1 MAIKAIE
8 IRKEIVETRDAL
20 NALKKVSF
28 KTRADE
34 LKAKAEKAESK
45 DEQDA
50 VEAEVNDLEK
60 EESEHAEKVQALM
73 EKLEQLEQELKEL
86 EEKEPSKQAKEE
98 RKIESMEKME
108 VRESKQYIK
117 AFADYLKTGDD
128 RQVRSL
134 LTENATSGGTVPVPT
149 YVEGRIRQAW
159 ENDGIM
165 SRVRRTYLQGN
176 VKVGFEI
183 SATDAVI
190 HTEGEA
196 APTEET
202 LSLGIVTMTPQSIKK
217 WITISDEALDL
228 NGEDFIN
235 YIYDELTYKIV
246 AKAASEIVAK
256 ITASPAS
263 SSATAPGQAQVTA
276 APALGTVA
284 QAIAALSDQ
293 AQNPVVIMNKL
304 TYGEFKKAQYA
315 ANFSADPFEGL
326 PVVFK
331 NSLPAYSAASE
342 GNVYMVVG
350 DLSIGA
356 QANFPNG
363 DNITIKYDDLSLA
376 EKDLVKVVGRQ
387 YVGLG
392 VVSPQAFVNV
402 KKPASA

>member
-1 MAIKAIE
+1 MAIKALELKKEIGE
-8 IRKEIVETRDAL
+8 IRGALDGLEKTDFEKRSAEIAKRVDEAETEEEKE
-20 NALKKVSF
+20 K
-28 KTRADE
+28 
-34 LKAKAEKAESK
+34 
-45 DEQDA
+45 
-50 VEAEVNDLEK
+50 VEAEVEALEDEKQDHEDKIQELLDKLNELEK
-60 EESEHAEKVQALM
+60 
-73 EKLEQLEQELKEL
+73 ELKEL
-86 EEKEPSKQAKEE
+86 EEKEPSQEAKEE
-98 RKIESMEKME
+98 RAIENMEKME
-108 VRESKQYIK
+108 VRESKQYIN

-134 LTENATSGGTVPVPT
+134 LTENASSGTVPVPT

-190 HTEGEA
+190 HTEGAA
-196 APTEET
+196 APTEEVLT
-202 LSLGIVTMTPQSIKK
+202 LGIVTMTPQSIKK
-217 WITISDEALDL
+217 WITISDEVLDL
-228 NGEDFIN
+228 NGEEFIN

-246 AKAASEIVAK
+246 AKAASEIVKK
-256 ITASPAS
+256 ISESPAA

-315 ANFSADPFEGL
+315 ANYSADPFEGL
-326 PVVFK
+326 TVVYK
-331 NSLPAYSAASE
+331 NSLPAYSAAE
-342 GNVYMVVG
+342 NGAVYMIVG
-350 DLSIGA
+350 DLGIGA

-363 DNITIKYDDLSLA
+363 DALTIKYDDLSLA

-387 YVGLG
+387 FVGLG

-402 KKPASA
+402 KKPVSA

>member
-1 MAIKAIE
+1 MAIKALE
-8 IRKEIVETRDAL
+8 IRKEICETRDAL
-20 NALKKVSF
+20 DALKKVSF
-28 KTRADE
+28 QTRADE

-134 LTENATSGGTVPVPT
+134 LTENASSGTVPVPT

-165 SRVRRTYLQGN
+165 SRVRLTYLQGN

>member
-1 MAIKAIE
+1 MAIKALELKKEIGE
-8 IRKEIVETRDAL
+8 IRCALDGLEKTDFEKRSAEIAKRVDEAETEEEKE
-20 NALKKVSF
+20 K
-28 KTRADE
+28 
-34 LKAKAEKAESK
+34 
-45 DEQDA
+45 
-50 VEAEVNDLEK
+50 VEAEVEALEDEKQDHEDKIQELLDKLNELEK
-60 EESEHAEKVQALM
+60 
-73 EKLEQLEQELKEL
+73 ELKEL
-86 EEKEPSKQAKEE
+86 EEKEPSQEAKEE
-98 RKIESMEKME
+98 RAIENMEKME
-108 VRESKQYIK
+108 VRESKQYIN

-134 LTENATSGGTVPVPT
+134 LTENASSGTVPVPT

-190 HTEGEA
+190 HTEGA
-196 APTEET
+196 DAPTEEVLT
-202 LSLGIVTMTPQSIKK
+202 LGIVTMTPQSIKK
-217 WITISDEALDL
+217 WITISDEVLDL
-228 NGEDFIN
+228 NGEEFIN

-246 AKAASEIVAK
+246 AKAASEIVKK
-256 ITASPAS
+256 ISESPAA

-315 ANFSADPFEGL
+315 ANYSADPFEGL
-326 PVVFK
+326 PVVYK
-331 NSLPAYSAASE
+331 NSLPAYSAAE
-342 GNVYMVVG
+342 NGAVYMIVG
-350 DLSIGA
+350 DLGIGA

-363 DNITIKYDDLSLA
+363 DNLTIKYDDLSLA

-387 YVGLG
+387 FVGLG
-392 VVSPQAFVNV
+392 VVSPQSFVNV

>member
-1 MAIKAIE
+1 MAIKALELKKEIGE
-8 IRKEIVETRDAL
+8 IRGALDGLEKTDFEKRSAEIAKRVDEAETEEEKE
-20 NALKKVSF
+20 K
-28 KTRADE
+28 
-34 LKAKAEKAESK
+34 
-45 DEQDA
+45 
-50 VEAEVNDLEK
+50 VEAEVEALEDEKQDHEDKIQELLDKLNELEK
-60 EESEHAEKVQALM
+60 
-73 EKLEQLEQELKEL
+73 ELKEL
-86 EEKEPSKQAKEE
+86 EEKEPSQEAKEE
-98 RKIESMEKME
+98 RKIGHMENME
-108 VRESKQYIK
+108 VRESKQYIN

-134 LTENATSGGTVPVPT
+134 LTENASSGTVPVPT
-149 YVEGRIRQAW
+149 YVEGRIRTAW

-190 HTEGEA
+190 HTEGAA
-196 APTEET
+196 APTEEVLT
-202 LSLGIVTMTPQSIKK
+202 LGIVTMTPQSIKK
-217 WITISDEALDL
+217 WITISDEVLDL
-228 NGEDFIN
+228 NGEEFIN
-235 YIYDELTYKIV
+235 YIYDELTHKIV
-246 AKAASEIVAK
+246 SKAASEIVKK
-256 ITASPAS
+256 ISESPEA

-315 ANFSADPFEGL
+315 ANYSADPFEGL
-326 PVVFK
+326 PVVYK
-331 NSLPAYSAASE
+331 NSLPAYSAAE
-342 GNVYMVVG
+342 NGAVYMIVG
-350 DLSIGA
+350 DLGIGA

-363 DNITIKYDDLSLA
+363 DNLTIKYDDLSLA

-387 YVGLG
+387 FVGLG
-392 VVSPQAFVNV
+392 VVSPQSFVNV

>member
-1 MAIKAIE
+1 MALKAIE

-20 NALKKVSF
+20 DALKKVSF
-28 KTRADE
+28 QTRADE

-134 LTENATSGGTVPVPT
+134 LTENAASGTVPVPT
-149 YVEGRIRQAW
+149 YVEGRIRHAW

-342 GNVYMVVG
+342 GAVYMVVG
-350 DLSIGA
+350 DLSMGA

-392 VVSPQAFVNV
+392 VVSPHAFVNV

>member
-1 MAIKAIE
+1 MAIKALE
-8 IRKEIVETRDAL
+8 IRKEIGETRDAL
-20 NALKKVSF
+20 DELKKVSF
-28 KTRADE
+28 QTRADE

-98 RKIESMEKME
+98 RKTESMEKME
-108 VRESKQYIK
+108 VRESKQYIN

-134 LTENATSGGTVPVPT
+134 LTENATSGTVPVPT
-149 YVEGRIRQAW
+149 YVEGRIRTAW

-165 SRVRRTYLQGN
+165 SRVRRTYIQGN
-176 VKVGFEI
+176 VKIGFEI

-190 HTEGEA
+190 HTEGAA
-196 APTEET
+196 APTEEVLT
-202 LSLGIVTMTPQSIKK
+202 LGIVTMTPQSIKK
-217 WITISDEALDL
+217 WITISDEVLDL
-228 NGEDFIN
+228 NGEEFIN

-246 AKAASEIVAK
+246 AKAASEIVKK
-256 ITASPAS
+256 ISESPAA

-315 ANFSADPFEGL
+315 ANYSADPFEGL
-326 PVVFK
+326 PVVYK
-331 NSLPAYSAASE
+331 NSLPAYSAATD
-342 GNVYMVVG
+342 GAVYMIVG
-350 DLSIGA
+350 DLSMGA

-363 DNITIKYDDLSLA
+363 DALTIKYDDLSLA

-402 KKPASA
+402 KKPASV

>member
-1 MAIKAIE
+1 MAIKALE

-20 NALKKVSF
+20 DALKKVSF
-28 KTRADE
+28 QTRADE

-60 EESEHAEKVQALM
+60 EESEHDEKVQALM

-134 LTENATSGGTVPVPT
+134 LTENAASGTVPVPT

-256 ITASPAS
+256 ISASPAA

-392 VVSPQAFVNV
+392 VVSPQAFVIV

>member
-1 MAIKAIE
+1 MAIKALE

-20 NALKKVSF
+20 DALKKVSF
-28 KTRADE
+28 QTRADE

-60 EESEHAEKVQALM
+60 EESEHDEKVQALM

-134 LTENATSGGTVPVPT
+134 LTENAASGTVPVPT

-190 HTEGEA
+190 HTEGAA

-256 ITASPAS
+256 ITASPAA

-356 QANFPNG
+356 QANFPKG

>member
-1 MAIKAIE
+1 MAIKALE
-8 IRKEIVETRDAL
+8 IRKKIGETRDAL
-20 NALKKVSF
+20 DELKKVSF
-28 KTRADE
+28 QTRADE
-34 LKAKAEKAESK
+34 LAEKAEKAESR
-45 DEQDA
+45 DEQEA
-50 VEAEVNDLEK
+50 VEAEVDDLEK
-60 EESEHAEKVQALM
+60 EKKDHEDKI
-73 EKLEQLEQELKEL
+73 QELMAKLNELEKELADL
-86 EEKEPSKQAKEE
+86 EEKEPSQDPKEE
-98 RKIESMEKME
+98 RKIGHMENME
-108 VRESKQYIK
+108 VRESKQYIN

-134 LTENATSGGTVPVPT
+134 LTENATSGTVPVPT
-149 YVEGRIRQAW
+149 YVEGRIRTAW

-165 SRVRRTYLQGN
+165 SRVRRTYIQGN
-176 VKVGFEI
+176 VKIGFEI

-190 HTEGEA
+190 HTEGAA
-196 APTEET
+196 APTEEVLT
-202 LSLGIVTMTPQSIKK
+202 LGIVTMTPQSIKK
-217 WITISDEALDL
+217 WITISDEVLDL
-228 NGEDFIN
+228 NGEEFIN

-246 AKAASEIVAK
+246 AKAASEIVKK
-256 ITASPAS
+256 ISESPAA

-315 ANFSADPFEGL
+315 ANYSADPFEGL
-326 PVVFK
+326 PVVYK
-331 NSLPAYSAASE
+331 NSLPAYSAATD
-342 GNVYMVVG
+342 GAVYMIVG
-350 DLSIGA
+350 DLSMGA

-363 DNITIKYDDLSLA
+363 DALTIKYDDLSLA

>member
-20 NALKKVSF
+20 DALKKVSF
-28 KTRADE
+28 QTRADE

-45 DEQDA
+45 DKQDA

-134 LTENATSGGTVPVPT
+134 LTENAASGTVPVPT

-263 SSATAPGQAQVTA
+263 SSATAPGQEQVTA

>member
-20 NALKKVSF
+20 DALKKVSF
-28 KTRADE
+28 QTRADE

-134 LTENATSGGTVPVPT
+134 LTENASSGTVPVPT

-190 HTEGEA
+190 HEEGAA

-202 LSLGIVTMTPQSIKK
+202 LTLGIVTMTPQSIKK

-256 ITASPAS
+256 ISASPAS

-331 NSLPAYSAASE
+331 NSLPAYSAASQ
-342 GNVYMVVG
+342 GDVYMVVG

>member
-1 MAIKAIE
+1 MAIKALELKKEIGE
-8 IRKEIVETRDAL
+8 IRCALDGLEKTDFEKRSAEIA
-20 NALKKVSF
+20 K
-28 KTRADE
+28 RADE
-34 LKAKAEKAESK
+34 AETEEEKEK
-45 DEQDA
+45 
-50 VEAEVNDLEK
+50 VEAEVEALEDEKQDHEDKIQDLLDKLNELEK
-60 EESEHAEKVQALM
+60 
-73 EKLEQLEQELKEL
+73 ELKEL
-86 EEKEPSKQAKEE
+86 EEKEPSQDPKEE
-98 RKIESMEKME
+98 RKIGHMENME
-108 VRESKQYIK
+108 VRESKQYIN

-134 LTENATSGGTVPVPT
+134 LTENASSGTVPVPT
-149 YVEGRIRQAW
+149 YVEGRIRTAW

-190 HTEGEA
+190 HTEGAA
-196 APTEET
+196 APTEEVLT
-202 LSLGIVTMTPQSIKK
+202 LGIVTMTPQSIKK
-217 WITISDEALDL
+217 WITISDEVLDL
-228 NGEDFIN
+228 NGEEFIN

-246 AKAASEIVAK
+246 AKAASEIVKK
-256 ITASPAS
+256 ISESPAA

-315 ANFSADPFEGL
+315 ANYSADPFEGL
-326 PVVFK
+326 PVVYK
-331 NSLPAYSAASE
+331 NSLPAYSAAE
-342 GNVYMVVG
+342 NGAVYMIVG
-350 DLSIGA
+350 DLSMGA

-363 DNITIKYDDLSLA
+363 DALTIKYDDLSLA

-387 YVGLG
+387 FVGLG

-402 KKPASA
+402 KKPVSA

>member
-1 MAIKAIE
+1 MAIKALELKKEIGE
-8 IRKEIVETRDAL
+8 IRCALDGLEKTDFEKRSAEIA
-20 NALKKVSF
+20 K
-28 KTRADE
+28 RADE
-34 LKAKAEKAESK
+34 AETEEEKEK
-45 DEQDA
+45 
-50 VEAEVNDLEK
+50 VEAEVEALEDEKQDHEDKIQELLDKLNELEK
-60 EESEHAEKVQALM
+60 
-73 EKLEQLEQELKEL
+73 ELKEL
-86 EEKEPSKQAKEE
+86 EEKEPSQEAKEE
-98 RKIESMEKME
+98 RAIENMEKME
-108 VRESKQYIK
+108 VRESKQYIN

-134 LTENATSGGTVPVPT
+134 LTENASSGTVPVPT

-183 SATDAVI
+183 SATDAAI
-190 HTEGEA
+190 HVEGSA

-202 LSLGIVTMTPQSIKK
+202 LTLGIVTMTPQSIKK

-246 AKAASEIVAK
+246 AKAADEIVDK
-256 ITASPAS
+256 ISKSPATS
-263 SSATAPGQAQVTA
+263 SETAPGQAQVTA

-284 QAIAALSDQ
+284 QAIASLSDQ

-304 TYGEFKKAQYA
+304 TYGDFKKAQYA
-315 ANFSADPFEGL
+315 ANYSVDPFEGL
-326 PVVFK
+326 TVVYK
-331 NSLPAYSAASE
+331 NSLPAYSAADE
-342 GNVYMVVG
+342 GAVYMIVG
-350 DLSIGA
+350 DLGIGA

-363 DNITIKYDDLSLA
+363 DNLTIKYDDLSLA

-387 YVGLG
+387 FVGLG
-392 VVSPQAFVNV
+392 VVSPQSFVNV